1 MSGYRPVIG
10 YKFLLVISLALLLG
24 LLPIFLFSKPASGV
38 NLPSEEFTQERLVG
52 GLTRPTAM
60 QFAPDGKLFVAE
72 QAGVMQVVNTDG
84 TLQNPSFLNISSKV
98 DPRGERGLLGV
109 AFDPEFD
116 LSTPET
122 TDYVYVYYTAKE
134 GGIHNRV
141 SRFPATEDSNG
152 NVVAGAEEPPIFELP
167 PLSDAQNHNGGAIHF
182 GQGAGEEDK
191 LYVAVGENARPSAAQ
206 SLGTTLGKM
215 LRINK
220 DGTIPDDNPFIA
232 STTGQN
238 QAIWARGL
246 RNPYSFDV
254 QPDTGRIFIND
265 VGQKKWEEIND
276 GVPGANYGWPV
287 YEGPYRYAP
296 VRKKKG
302 KHRHKKRRGYYGYP
316 LLYAYT
322 HGSGCA
328 ITGGAFY
335 NPSMGV
341 STPPRFPADY
351 DGDYF
356 FADFCGGWIK
366 KLDPD
371 PDNDPNTNSVEV
383 TNFASGAGEG
393 PVDLKVGADGEL
405 YFLARFTGSV
415 EKISYAP

>member
-1 MSGYRPVIG
+1 MSGYRLIIE
-10 YKFLLVISLALLLG
+10 YKLLLVISLALLLG

-38 NLPSEEFTQERLVG
+38 NLPPSGEFTQERFVG
-52 GLTRPTAM
+52 GLTAPTTIA
-60 QFAPDGKLFVAE
+60 FAPDGRLFVAE

-98 DPRGERGLLGV
+98 DPRGERSLLGV
-109 AFDPEFD
+109 AFDPDFD
-116 LSTPET
+116 PTFAT
-122 TDYVYVYYTAKE
+122 IDNNYVYVYYTTVDSSV
-134 GGIHNRV
+134 HNRV
-141 SRFPATEDSNG
+141 SRFPATEDTNG
-152 NVVAGAEEPPIFELP
+152 NVVTEVEEEEILFELP
-167 PLSDAQNHNGGAIHF
+167 PLSATNHNGGAIHF
-182 GQGAGEEDK
+182 GTDDK

-206 SLGTTLGKM
+206 SLGATLGKM

-220 DGTIPDDNPFIA
+220 DDGSIPDGTDGTDANPFIA
-232 STTGQN
+232 YTTGQN
-238 QAIWARGL
+238 QAIWALGL

-296 VRKKKG
+296 IRKKKG
-302 KHRHKKRRGYYGYP
+302 KKRHKKRRGYYGYP

-322 HGSGCA
+322 HNSGCA

-335 NPSMGV
+335 NPPSDDN
-341 STPPRFPADY
+341 SPFPDEY
-351 DGDYF
+351 LGDYF
-356 FADFCGGWIK
+356 FADFCGGWIARY
-366 KLDPD
+366 DIATD
-371 PDNDPNTNSVEV
+371 TATS
-383 TNFASGAGEG
+383 FASGAGEF
-393 PVDLKVGADGEL
+393 PVDLKVGSEGDL
-405 YFLARFTGSV
+405 FFLARATGSV

>member
-1 MSGYRPVIG
+1 MIG
-10 YKFLLVISLALLLG
+10 YKLLLVISLALLLG

-38 NLPSEEFTQERLVG
+38 NLTSGEFTQERLVG

-60 QFAPDGKLFVAE
+60 QFAPDGKLFVTE
-72 QAGVMQVVNTDG
+72 QAGTMQVVDTDG
-84 TLQNPSFLNISSKV
+84 TLQSTPFLDISSKV
-98 DPRGERGLLGV
+98 DRRGERGLLGV
-109 AFDPEFD
+109 AFDPDFD

-122 TDYVYVYYTAKE
+122 TDYVYVYYTTFDTYF
-134 GGIHNRV
+134 HNRV
-141 SRFPATEDSNG
+141 SRFPASLDNG
-152 NVVAGAEEPPIFELP
+152 NVVADIENEDPIFELP
-167 PLSDAQNHNGGAIHF
+167 PLSEAQNHNGGAIHF
-182 GQGAGEEDK
+182 GEGAGEEDK
-191 LYVAVGENARPSAAQ
+191 LYVAVGENARPLAAQ
-206 SLGTTLGKM
+206 SLYTTLGKM

-220 DGTIPDDNPFIA
+220 DGSIPTDNPFIDY
-232 STTGQN
+232 TTGQN

-265 VGQKKWEEIND
+265 VGQKLWEEIND

-302 KHRHKKRRGYYGYP
+302 KRRHKKRRGYYGYP

-335 NPSMGV
+335 NPPSDAN
-341 STPPRFPADY
+341 SPFPDDY
-351 DGDYF
+351 LGDYF
-356 FADFCGGWIK
+356 FADFCGGWIARY
-366 KLDPD
+366 DIATD
-371 PDNDPNTNSVEV
+371 TATS
-383 TNFASGAGEG
+383 FASGAGEF
-393 PVDLKVGADGEL
+393 PVDLKEGSEGDL
-405 YFLARFTGSV
+405 FFLARATGSV